1 MRPAQQDSI
10 WNNVWE
16 EEAALWEDAVLWE
29 DFCDSLIQEDSEG
42 SHDVEDGS
50 AAQMNVVSDECPLM

>member
-1 MRPAQQDSI
+1 M
-10 WNNVWE
+10 WE

-29 DFCDSLIQEDSEG
+29 DFFDSLIQEDREG

>member
-1 MRPAQQDSI
+1 MLRRASYF
-10 WNNVWE
+10 WNDVGE
-16 EEAALWEDAVLWE
+16 QEAALWEDAVLWE
-29 DFCDSLIQEDSEG
+29 DFFDSLIQEDREG